1 MNNFLKN
8 IFNKF
13 LTITRGNAKIPESRE
28 ISTPPIR
35 EVSKPIT
42 DSFACP
48 YCLSKNFVKRGFRQ
62 KKMEKVQLYLCLDCH
77 KTFTEH
83 ITKGKH
89 YPLPVM
95 FDAISIYNL
104 GYSLEQTC
112 RIVNKRHQKTAQRA
126 ALVNLTDPNSNW
138 TDNLKSNISP
148 HKELVKFSN
157 QKGVDSPRVEPGKLG
172 LSVQPSEP
180 AGPTQNSVYTMDLQP
195 STLSNWLTETAELC
209 RFERMR
215 EYALKKYAPK
225 DMVIHATLAHRQLYR
240 YLFHRAKCEL
250 IIQDDFKHRR
260 FGPLQEFLAMV
271 PGECPHQYFQDGP
284 RASETPLTFSKTQ
297 MIVRSKQN
305 YATRLAA
312 FVLQSVK
319 DRKLR
324 HNALQKFMLAN
335 DTVTV
340 ATEVPVYLTR
350 DDLEHMQ
357 TQLGFEIFPRVIA
370 NEAKQSNHKIAA
382 VATLPRND
390 RKVELPKLIT
400 GHIDFLQIRNGQ
412 IHILDYKPN
421 AAQERPIEQLTLYA
435 MALSRLTGL
444 RLFEFKCAWFDEKDY
459 FEFFP
464 LHVLFKPKKNQR
476 RRKIYTIEGIYNINQ
491 DKQKI
496 ISVQPMAQNK
506 TNYVIH

>member
-1 MNNFLKN
+1 MNNFLNNVFSKL
-8 IFNKF
+8 
-13 LTITRGNAKIPESRE
+13 LTVTRGNSKIPETRE
-28 ISTPPIR
+28 IATPPIR
-35 EVSKPIT
+35 EVSKPIA
-42 DSFACP
+42 DSFTCP

-112 RIVNKRHQKTAQRA
+112 GIINHREAGAT
-126 ALVNLTDPNSNW
+126 
-138 TDNLKSNISP
+138 
-148 HKELVKFSN
+148 
-157 QKGVDSPRVEPGKLG
+157 
-172 LSVQPSEP
+172 LS
-180 AGPTQNSVYTMDLQP
+180 AT
-195 STLSNWLTETAELC
+195 TLSNWLAETKELC

-250 IIQDDFKHRR
+250 IIQDDFKHHR

-271 PGECPHQYFQDGP
+271 PGECPHQYFQDGL
-284 RASETPLTFSKTQ
+284 RASEAPLTFSKTQ

-324 HNALQKFMLAN
+324 HDALQKFMLAN

-357 TQLGFEIFPRVIA
+357 TQLGFEIYPRVIGDCRA
-370 NEAKQSNHKIAA
+370 SLAITQ
-382 VATLPRND
+382 
-390 RKVELPKLIT
+390 LPKLIT
-400 GHIDFLQIRNGQ
+400 GHIDIIQIRNGQ

-421 AAQERPIEQLTLYA
+421 AAKERPIEQLTLYA

-464 LHVLFKPKKNQR
+464 LHVLHKPKKASR
-476 RRKIYTIEGIYNINQ
+476 RRKIYTMEGIYNINL

-496 ISVQPMAQNK
+496 GSVRPIAQNK

>member
-1 MNNFLKN
+1 MNNFLN
-8 IFNKF
+8 NFLTKF
-13 LTITRGNAKIPESRE
+13 LTITRGNAKIHQTSE
-28 ISTPPIR
+28 IDTPPIR
-35 EVSKPIT
+35 ETRLPDGQVSKPAA

-48 YCLSKNFVKRGFRQ
+48 YCLSKNFVRRGFRQ
-62 KKMEKVQLYLCLDCH
+62 KKMEKVQLYLCLACH
-77 KTFTEH
+77 KTFTQH
-83 ITKGKH
+83 LTKGKH

-112 RIVNKRHQKTAQRA
+112 RIVNRPA
-126 ALVNLTDPNSNW
+126 A
-138 TDNLKSNISP
+138 
-148 HKELVKFSN
+148 
-157 QKGVDSPRVEPGKLG
+157 GVASAVIE
-172 LSVQPSEP
+172 
-180 AGPTQNSVYTMDLQP
+180 AGPALSA
-195 STLSNWLTETAELC
+195 STLSHWLAETAELC

-215 EYALKKYAPK
+215 EYALKKYLPK
-225 DMVIHATLAHRQLYR
+225 DMVVTATLAHRQLYR
-240 YLFHRAKCEL
+240 YRFHQAKCDL

-271 PGECPHQYFQDGP
+271 PGECPHQYFQDGL
-284 RASETPLTFSKTQ
+284 RASESPLTFSKTQ

-324 HNALQKFMLAN
+324 HDALQKFMLAN

-340 ATEVPVYLTR
+340 ATEVPVYITR

-357 TQLGFEIFPRVIA
+357 TQLGFELFG
-370 NEAKQSNHKIAA
+370 EM
-382 VATLPRND
+382 
-390 RKVELPKLIT
+390 PKLIT

-412 IHILDYKPN
+412 IHILDFKPN
-421 AAQERPIEQLTLYA
+421 ATKEHPIEQLTLYA

-464 LHVLFKPKKNQR
+464 LHVLYKPKKNQR
-476 RRKIYTIEGIYNINQ
+476 RRQIYTKEGIYTINKDE
-491 DKQKI
+491 KKI
-496 ISVQPMAQNK
+496 TIAKP
-506 TNYVIH
+506 I

>member
-1 MNNFLKN
+1 MNNFLN
-8 IFNKF
+8 NFLTKF
-13 LTITRGNAKIPESRE
+13 LTITRVSAKISQTSE
-28 ISTPPIR
+28 IGTPPIR
-35 EVSKPIT
+35 EMNKPAA

-48 YCLSKNFVKRGFRQ
+48 YCLSKNFVRRGFRQ
-62 KKMEKVQLYLCLDCH
+62 KKMEKVQLYLCLACN
-77 KTFTEH
+77 KTFTQH

-89 YPLPVM
+89 YTLPVI

-104 GYSLEQTC
+104 GYSLEETC
-112 RIVNKRHQKTAQRA
+112 RIVNRR
-126 ALVNLTDPNSNW
+126 
-138 TDNLKSNISP
+138 
-148 HKELVKFSN
+148 
-157 QKGVDSPRVEPGKLG
+157 G
-172 LSVQPSEP
+172 
-180 AGPTQNSVYTMDLQP
+180 
-195 STLSNWLTETAELC
+195 TLSEDLTISATTLSHWLSETSELC

-215 EYALKKYAPK
+215 EYALKKYLPK
-225 DMVIHATLAHRQLYR
+225 DMVVTATLAHRQLYR
-240 YLFHRAKCEL
+240 YRFHQAKCDL

-260 FGPLQEFLAMV
+260 FGPLQEFLEMV
-271 PGECPHQYFQDGP
+271 PGECPHQYFQDGS

-324 HNALQKFMLAN
+324 HDALQKFMLAN

-340 ATEVPVYLTR
+340 ATEVPVYITR

-357 TQLGFEIFPRVIA
+357 TQLGFEMFGYE
-370 NEAKQSNHKIAA
+370 NKK
-382 VATLPRND
+382 
-390 RKVELPKLIT
+390 LPKLIT

-421 AAQERPIEQLTLYA
+421 AAKEQPIEQLTLYA
-435 MALSRLTGL
+435 MSLSRLTGL

-464 LHVLFKPKKNQR
+464 LHVLLKPRKNRQ
-476 RRKIYTIEGIYNINQ
+476 RRKIYTMEGTYTLNQ
-491 DKQKI
+491 DEKKVTDI
-496 ISVQPMAQNK
+496 KPIRS
-506 TNYVIH
+506 

>member
-1 MNNFLKN
+1 MNNFIN
-8 IFNKF
+8 DFVTKF
-13 LTITRGNAKIPESRE
+13 LTITRGNAKISQTSE
-28 ISTPPIR
+28 IETPPIR
-35 EVSKPIT
+35 DTGKPAT

-48 YCLSKNFVKRGFRQ
+48 YCASRNFVKRGFRQ
-62 KKMEKVQLYLCLDCH
+62 KKLEKVQLYLCLDCN
-77 KTFTEH
+77 KTFTEQ

-104 GYSLEQTC
+104 GYSLEETC
-112 RIVNKRHQKTAQRA
+112 RIVNRRA
-126 ALVNLTDPNSNW
+126 ANPG
-138 TDNLKSNISP
+138 SP
-148 HKELVKFSN
+148 H
-157 QKGVDSPRVEPGKLG
+157 
-172 LSVQPSEP
+172 P
-180 AGPTQNSVYTMDLQP
+180 AVAGFAMTSLQP
-195 STLSNWLTETAELC
+195 STLSNWLFETKELC

-225 DMVIHATLAHRQLYR
+225 DMVVHATLAHRQLYR
-240 YLFHRAKCEL
+240 YRFHRAKCDL

-271 PGECPHQYFQDGP
+271 PGECPHQYFQDGQ
-284 RASETPLTFSKTQ
+284 RASEKPLAFSKTQ

-305 YATRLAA
+305 YATRLAT

-324 HNALQKFMLAN
+324 HDALQKFMLAN

-340 ATEVPVYLTR
+340 ATEVPVYITK
-350 DDLEHMQ
+350 DDIEHMQ
-357 TQLGFEIFPRVIA
+357 TQLGFEIYQ
-370 NEAKQSNHKIAA
+370 NN
-382 VATLPRND
+382 
-390 RKVELPKLIT
+390 VETQNLASLPKLIT
-400 GHIDFLQIRNGQ
+400 GHVDFLQIRNGQ

-421 AAQERPIEQLTLYA
+421 AAKEQPIEQLTLYA

-464 LHVLFKPKKNQR
+464 LHVLHKPKKGNR
-476 RRKIYTIEGIYNINQ
+476 RRQVYTKEGIYTINRDE
-491 DKQKI
+491 KKI
-496 ISVQPMAQNK
+496 TIAKP
-506 TNYVIH
+506 I